1 MGGVDMNQ
9 DRSSRSPVGRFVRP
23 LVGVGTV
30 LIVSAS
36 AVAVAAAG
44 GAVNPDAATVAS
56 SAPATNEPSV
66 VETSAVV
73 ATEAPAVASTE
84 APVVATSEAPVV
96 ESSAPPATVATAVE
110 SSTVES
116 TPAAAATQGH
126 PLVGAWL
133 LTSESDPEGPSTM
146 LGSFSSDGIYQEADS
161 DGTVGIGAWEATGP
175 NTAGLTFM
183 AQFEIGEDAV
193 ASVTVRGSIEVAPDG
208 QTLTAEFTLELAG
221 VEGAPAGQFGP
232 GTVTGTRI
240 SVEPMGTPAG
250 TLEDLF
256 AGFAEGTE
264 MAEGTAVAAPPTTG

>member
-1 MGGVDMNQ
+1 MNQ

-56 SAPATNEPSV
+56 SAPATTEPSV
-66 VETSAVV
+66 VETSA
-73 ATEAPAVASTE
+73 
-84 APVVATSEAPVV
+84 
-96 ESSAPPATVATAVE
+96 
-110 SSTVES
+110 VES

-133 LTSESDPEGPSTM
+133 LTDESDPDSPSTF
-146 LGSFSSDGIYQEADS
+146 LASFSSDGIYQQADP
-161 DGTVGIGAWEATGP
+161 DGTVGIGTWEATGP
-175 NTAGLTFM
+175 NTAAMTFIQ
-183 AQFEIGEDAV
+183 QFQMGEEAV
-193 ASVTVRGSIEVAPDG
+193 ATATVRATIEVAPDG
-208 QTLTAEFTLELAG
+208 QTLTAEFTLEFAG
-221 VEGAPAGQFGP
+221 VEGAPAGQYGP

-240 SVEPMGTPAG
+240 SVEPMGTPVG
-250 TLEDLF
+250 PLEDLF

-264 MAEGTAVAAPPTTG
+264 MAEGTAVAEGTVVAAPPTTG